1 MTPAE
6 AIASLDSALAAKG
19 ARVNVYRYTAAGGNP
34 RPKTEAADVPA
45 FVRAVSADQLVGT
58 IDQTGLNIVLSP
70 TMLADLLPL
79 KKGDK
84 LLIDGRER
92 NVELVKPI
100 SMQTTLVRI
109 NLVVIG

>member
-6 AIASLDSALAAKG
+6 AIASLDASLKANG
-19 ARVNVYRYTAAGGNP
+19 ARISVYRYIGAVGKDA
-34 RPKTEAADVPA
+34 PKNQVTDVPA
-45 FVRAVSADQLVGT
+45 FVRAVSADQLVGN
-58 IDQTGLNIVLSP
+58 IDQTGLNIILSP
-70 TMLADLLPL
+70 TLLADLLPL

-92 NVELVKPI
+92 NIELVKPI
-100 SMQTTLVRI
+100 HMQTTLVRI

>member
-1 MTPAE
+1 MTPTE

-19 ARVNVYRYTAAGGNP
+19 ARISVYRYIGAPGKDA
-34 RPKTEAADVPA
+34 PKNEVADVPA

-58 IDQTGLNIVLSP
+58 IDQTGLNVVLSP
-70 TMLADLLPL
+70 TLLADLLPL

-92 NVELVKPI
+92 NIELVKPI